1 MKPAG
6 KRGFTLVEIMLA
18 TIIAVMVFAAMG
30 MVLNKGFSLWLDS
43 MANWRLSQY
52 ARISREHILRGGFAD
67 PKDGLM
73 AATNITITSYG
84 GQDCIEYRTLMGTN
98 GVQRIAGWNGSSS
111 KLWLNQGSS
120 WLDAAP
126 TVELDSF
133 AVNSTNRSITYR
145 LKFSAAGKTFKLSQT
160 IQTTNVFNF
169 D

>member
-1 MKPAG
+1 MKRAG

-18 TIIAVMVFAAMG
+18 TVVSVMVFVAMG
-30 MVLNKGFSLWLDS
+30 MVLSKSFSLWLDA

-52 ARISREHILRGGFAD
+52 VRISRERILHGGFAD

-73 AATNITITSYG
+73 AATNISIASYS
-84 GQDCIEYRTLMGTN
+84 GQDCIEYRTLAGTN

-111 KLWLNQGSS
+111 KIWLNQGSR

-126 TVELDSF
+126 TVEMDSF
-133 AVNSTNRSITYR
+133 VIDSTNRSITYR
-145 LKFSAAGKTFKLSQT
+145 LKFSAAGKTFSRSQT
-160 IQTTNVFNF
+160 LQTTNVFNL